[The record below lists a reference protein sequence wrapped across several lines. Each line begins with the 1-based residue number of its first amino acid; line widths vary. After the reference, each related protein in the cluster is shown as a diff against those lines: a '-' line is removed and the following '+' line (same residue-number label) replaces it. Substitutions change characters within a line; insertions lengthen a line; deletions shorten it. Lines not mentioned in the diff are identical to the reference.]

1 MVKIYNQSELGEK
14 ISEERNRLGNS
25 LEAFSQKINITRQT
39 LSRWEKGEGVGPSV
53 SDLLRMCEIFNCDF
67 GYLVGEYEC
76 RTRSE
81 TDIQAVTGLSEK
93 SIERLEML
101 HLLEDN
107 EALGFI
113 SSLLV
118 NPYFIT
124 AIQEMS
130 LAKSLEKSCKDRDAQ
145 KKVVKDFMEKAGV
158 KQNEQSD
165 FLQQFHIEADDS
177 IMAAHH
183 TERIELSPDKMA
195 KLYFIMAKDSFLSA
209 ITDIWKGA
217 ENNGKHQG
225 A

>member
-1 MVKIYNQSELGEK
+1 MYNQLELGKK
-14 ISEERNRLGNS
+14 ISEERNKLGDS

-93 SIERLEML
+93 SIEELEML
-101 HLLEDN
+101 HLMEDN
-107 EALGFI
+107 EALDFI

-124 AIQEMS
+124 AIQEINF
-130 LAKSLEKSCKDRDAQ
+130 AKSLEKSCKDRNTQ
-145 KKVVKDFMEKAGV
+145 KKVMKDFMERAGM
-158 KQNEQSD
+158 KQDEQSD
-165 FLQQFHIEADDS
+165 FLQQFHTEADDS

-183 TERIELSPDKMA
+183 AESIELSPDRMA
-195 KLYFIMAKDSFLSA
+195 KLYFILAKDSFLSA

-217 ENNGKHQG
+217 GNNGKHPG